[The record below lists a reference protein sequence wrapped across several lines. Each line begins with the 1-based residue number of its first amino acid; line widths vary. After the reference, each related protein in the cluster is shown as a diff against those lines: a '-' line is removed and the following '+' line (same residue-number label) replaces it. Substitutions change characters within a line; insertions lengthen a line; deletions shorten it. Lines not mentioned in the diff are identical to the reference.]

1 MNVIGYNYWSLTDNY
16 EWGSYT
22 PRFGL
27 YTVDVLHD
35 PTLTR
40 VPTDAVP
47 AYRAITA
54 ANGVPAGYTP
64 TRAPQFCSLVDFLSS
79 CLNPVKVQ

>member
-1 MNVIGYNYWSLTDNY
+1 MGRAIAEGAPVFGYNYWSLTDNY

-27 YTVDVLHD
+27 YTVDVNTD

-40 VPTDAVP
+40 RPTDAVET
-47 AYRAITA
+47 YRTIIAE
-54 ANGVPAGYTP
+54 
-64 TRAPQFCSLVDFLSS
+64 TRFS
-79 CLNPVKVQ
+79 